1 MRRNHIVKKLSI
13 LGTTEIRG
21 LDLSEPLD
29 DELIAELRELWNKSG
44 GMLVFRNQHLT
55 SQQHIDFSRQFGIPF
70 GSPEGVP
77 MQDTVSRYLHPDHPE
92 LYCVSNQVDKKG
104 APKGRKGAGTYWH
117 SDVSFREEPAAAS
130 ILYAKQIPSVGGDTL
145 FADGTAAYEDLSQA
159 MKDLLAPLYA
169 LHDFAVAAATQYTN
183 PFVINDDLDGANK
196 ALHPVIRTHVD
207 TGRKSIFVNPGQTS
221 HLDGFDQAESDALL
235 KFLYEHMT
243 QPKYIFR
250 QIWQEYDLAMWDNR
264 TMMHFAIDNY
274 GDDPRYLERVT
285 LMGERPV

>member
-1 MRRNHIVKKLSI
+1 MRRNHIVKKLSM

-29 DELIAELRELWNKSG
+29 DELIAELKDLWNKSG

-55 SQQHIDFSRQFGIPF
+55 SQQHIDFSRQFGTLF

-92 LYCVSNQVDKKG
+92 LYCVSNQVNKKG
-104 APKGRKGAGTYWH
+104 VPKGRKGAGTYWH

-159 MKDLLAPLYA
+159 MKDLLAPLHA
-169 LHDFAVAAATQYTN
+169 VHDFAVAAATQYTN
-183 PFVINDDLDGANK
+183 PVVINDDLDGANK

-235 KFLYEHMT
+235 EFLYEHMT

-250 QIWQEYDLAMWDNR
+250 QIWQEHDLAMWDNR
-264 TMMHFAIDNY
+264 TMMHFAIDDY

>member
-1 MRRNHIVKKLSI
+1 
-13 LGTTEIRG
+13 
-21 LDLSEPLD
+21 
-29 DELIAELRELWNKSG
+29 
-44 GMLVFRNQHLT
+44 
-55 SQQHIDFSRQFGIPF
+55 
-70 GSPEGVP
+70 

-92 LYCVSNQVDKKG
+92 LYCVSNKVDKKG
-104 APKGRKGAGTYWH
+104 VPKGRKGAGTYWH

>member
-1 MRRNHIVKKLSI
+1 MRRNHIVKKLST
-13 LGTTEIRG
+13 LGATEIRG

-29 DELIAELRELWNKSG
+29 DELIAEIKDLWHNSG
-44 GMLVFRNQHLT
+44 GMLIFRDQHLT
-55 SQQHIDFSRQFGIPF
+55 HQQHIDFSRQFGTPF

-92 LYCVSNQVDKKG
+92 LYCVSNQVDQEG

-117 SDVSFREEPAAAS
+117 SDVSFREEPASAS

-159 MKDLLAPLYA
+159 MKDLLAPLHA
-169 LHDFAVAAATQYTN
+169 VHDFAVAAATQYAK
-183 PFVINDDLDGANK
+183 PVVINDDFDGANK

-243 QPKYIFR
+243 KPKYIFR
-250 QIWQEYDLAMWDNR
+250 QIWQKHDLAMWDNR
-264 TMMHFAIDNY
+264 TMMHFAIDDY